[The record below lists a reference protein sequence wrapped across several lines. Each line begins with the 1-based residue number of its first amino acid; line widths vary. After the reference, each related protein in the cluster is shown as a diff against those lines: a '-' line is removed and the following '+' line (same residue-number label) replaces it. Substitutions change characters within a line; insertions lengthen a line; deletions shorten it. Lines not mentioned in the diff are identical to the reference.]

1 MKKSFGMLEIKEPFN
16 TKIGQICEVCEFG
29 SKPKAL
35 SSPLTKFD
43 LKIHMYSHLQETKG
57 RTHYV

>member
-1 MKKSFGMLEIKEPFN
+1 LKIKEPFN
-16 TKIGQICEVCEFG
+16 KKIGQVCNECGFG
-29 SKPKAL
+29 SNPKAL

-43 LKIHMYSHLQETKG
+43 LQIHMYSHLEEKKE